1 MRSTSAWDGYEDWEA
16 VETLVTAVGAGPRR
30 LAAAVGEIG
39 FERSAAVAVREI
51 PLRWDPPW
59 QAAPATTHLRIRHD
73 GRPHDGQSPGGQSV
87 DYAVQAY
94 DGRVQVAPGR
104 PSQTTATVTYEVC
117 ELLRSLF
124 GPRDGL
130 RPAPPQVEIA
140 WPEVSELAM
149 LAKEMGPSVQ
159 GVEALLAACSA
170 TGGDLGRWAVTA
182 GSDKWGGVHWYTR
195 HYERHFRALR
205 DEPVKVLEIG
215 VGGYDDESFGG
226 GSLLMWQRYFRRG
239 LVYGL
244 DLYRKPE
251 TLGPRV
257 RTVQG
262 DQNDPEFL
270 ASLAAELGP
279 FDIVIDDG
287 SHVNGHVRT
296 SFEAL
301 FPQVREGGLY
311 VVEDIQTSYWPGYG
325 GSTLGTQDAGTSLG
339 LMASLVDLLHHREYR
354 SDDSAQLPYAA
365 HHMTGLHFYHNV
377 AFVEKGANHEQP
389 SPGWIPREAFPA

>member
-1 MRSTSAWDGYEDWEA
+1 MRSTSGRDDWEDWDA
-16 VETLVTAVGAGPRR
+16 VEALVTAVGAGPRG
-30 LAAAVGEIG
+30 LAAAVGEVG
-39 FERSAAVAVREI
+39 FARASAVAVREI
-51 PLRWDPPW
+51 PVRWDPPQ
-59 QAAPATTHLRIRHD
+59 QAVPAAVHLRIRY
-73 GRPHDGQSPGGQSV
+73 DGQLA
-87 DYAVQAY
+87 DYEVTARGERTEVI
-94 DGRVQVAPGR
+94 PGR
-104 PSQTTATVTYEVC
+104 PSRTAVTVTYDLG

-130 RPAPPQVEIA
+130 RPAPPQVEID
-140 WPEVSELAM
+140 WPETSDISA

-170 TGGDLGRWAVTA
+170 TECDLGRWAVAA

-195 HYERHFRALR
+195 HYDRYFRALR
-205 DEPVKVLEIG
+205 DEPVRVLEIG
-215 VGGYDDESFGG
+215 VGGYADESFGG

-244 DLYRKPE
+244 DLYRKPQ

-257 RTVQG
+257 RTVRG
-262 DQNDPEFL
+262 DQSDPEFL
-270 ASLAAELGP
+270 AALAAELGP
-279 FDIVIDDG
+279 FDVVIDDG

-301 FPQVREGGLY
+301 FPHVREGGLY

-325 GSTLGTQDAGTSLG
+325 GSPLGTQDAATSLG

-354 SDDSAQLPYAA
+354 SGSPAELPPAA
-365 HHMTGLHFYHNV
+365 HHVTGVHFHHNV